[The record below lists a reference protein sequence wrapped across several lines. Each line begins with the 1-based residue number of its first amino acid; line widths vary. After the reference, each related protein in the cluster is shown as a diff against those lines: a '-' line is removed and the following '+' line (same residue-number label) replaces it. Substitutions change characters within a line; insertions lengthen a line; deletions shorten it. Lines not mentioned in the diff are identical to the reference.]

1 MKEDRSHRCGCCS
14 NCYFLNRFCLSTLLP
29 HKWQVLIQV
38 TATGQPIVIGIMS
51 KNQGCDNLNIPTT
64 YTRYWTFFPYF
75 FFLQNISLFDFFF
88 CVAVWCP
95 IIAGLDLPPESNR
108 HQPLRQ
114 LFHLFQMNINQARKC
129 DIENLILKWCHNT
142 ELYNCTRNKKNET
155 KQN

>member
-1 MKEDRSHRCGCCS
+1 MVIRASLMKEDRSHRCGCCS

-88 CVAVWCP
+88 LRGSLVSYYSWFRST
-95 IIAGLDLPPESNR
+95 AGV
-108 HQPLRQ
+108 QPTPTVTTTLSPVSDEYKSSEKMWYWK
-114 LFHLFQMNINQARKC
+114 FNFKMMS
-129 DIENLILKWCHNT
+129 
-142 ELYNCTRNKKNET
+142 
-155 KQN
+155 